1 MDSAK
6 WSLICL
12 ALSAML
18 WTSPAAGAPPDPC
31 PPAGAGLAELLDARD
46 ADGIRWPRARGELQ
60 EILADRLRL
69 RAAVRDTVSA
79 LTYHHSLAEI
89 AAAARED
96 SLRAVIRWQAWDFE
110 AAHARRQRW
119 YQSPAIVVPVTVLAT
134 IWAVDVV
141 VGR

>member
-1 MDSAK
+1 
-6 WSLICL
+6 
-12 ALSAML
+12 ML

-31 PPAGAGLAELLDARD
+31 PPAGAGLAELIEARD
-46 ADGIRWPRARGELQ
+46 AGSYRWPRARAELQ

-69 RAAVRDTVSA
+69 RAALADTVSA
-79 LTYHHSLAEI
+79 LRYHHRLDQI
-89 AAAARED
+89 AAASRED
-96 SLRAVIRWQAWDFE
+96 SLRSVIRWQGWDLE

-119 YQSPAIVVPVTVLAT
+119 YQSPSVVVPLTVLAT